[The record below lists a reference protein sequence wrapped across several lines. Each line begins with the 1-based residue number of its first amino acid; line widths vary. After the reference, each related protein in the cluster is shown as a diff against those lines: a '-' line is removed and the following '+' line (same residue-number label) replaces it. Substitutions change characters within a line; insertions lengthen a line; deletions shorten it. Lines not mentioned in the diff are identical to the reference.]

1 MRGGGGGFKTRLL
14 GELHVNLITNKSF
27 TQNSWVGKMKVIF
40 DILDRNSQV
49 ANRTQRIVLVQ
60 DLKCEKVRL

>member
-1 MRGGGGGFKTRLL
+1 MNESHGPHVRVGGRVSSLGLL

-40 DILDRNSQV
+40 DILDRKFTSS
-49 ANRTQRIVLVQ
+49 
-60 DLKCEKVRL
+60 K